1 MEYYLGIDL
10 GGTMIKTAVLD
21 ADFKIISSAERRTL
35 LPRDW
40 KEILDDCA
48 SSVSEVLKTL
58 PGLSLQSFSRAGI
71 GTPGIVNVKTGTVET
86 AANLGFYGVPIQD
99 YLEKKL
105 SLPVRVENDANAA
118 AWGEFIAGAGK
129 GTPPES
135 LGIQCYSDLVS
146 ITIGTGIGS
155 GIIINGEIFRG
166 SNGLAGEL
174 GHTVIELDG
183 RDCPCGRKGCIN
195 MYASASGLKQTT
207 RDFMQKYPESA
218 LWSEAGGS
226 LETVSGKTAFRAAET
241 GDKAAKEAVDYY
253 IKSLAACVVNAVS
266 IFQPQI
272 ITLSGGVSKE
282 GENLLKPLRSIAEKE
297 CLRGPNTAL
306 PYICAGKLQDK
317 AGAVGAALLGTCK

>member
-21 ADFKIISSAERRTL
+21 ADYKIISSAERRTL

-40 KEILDDCA
+40 KKILDDCA
-48 SSVSEVLKTL
+48 ASVSEVLKTL
-58 PGLSLQSFSRAGI
+58 SGLSLQSFSRVGI

-118 AWGEFIAGAGK
+118 AWGEFIAGAGM

-195 MYASASGLKQTT
+195 MYASASGLKQTA

-226 LETVSGKTAFRAAET
+226 LETVSGRTAFRAAET

-317 AGAVGAALLGTCK
+317 AGVVGAALLGTCK

>member
-21 ADFKIISSAERRTL
+21 ADFKIIASAERRTL

-40 KEILDDCA
+40 KKILDDCTA
-48 SSVSEVLKTL
+48 SVSEVVKKL

-71 GTPGIVNVKTGTVET
+71 GTPGIVNVKTGMVET
-86 AANLGFYGVPIQD
+86 AANLGFYGVPIKE

-105 SLPVRVENDANAA
+105 SLPVLVENDANAA

-129 GTPPES
+129 EVPPEG

-218 LWSEAGGS
+218 LWGETEEK
-226 LETVSGKTAFRAAET
+226 LENISGKTAFRAAES

-317 AGAVGAALLGTCK
+317 AGVVGAALLGTCK

>member
-21 ADFKIISSAERRTL
+21 ADFKIIASAERRTL

-48 SSVSEVLKTL
+48 ASVSEVVKTL
-58 PGLSLQSFSRAGI
+58 PGLSLQSFSCAGI
-71 GTPGIVNVKTGTVET
+71 GTPGIVNVKTGMVET
-86 AANLGFYGVPIQD
+86 AANLGFYGVPIKD

-105 SLPVRVENDANAA
+105 LLPVLVENDANAA

-129 GTPPES
+129 EVPPES

-207 RDFMQKYPESA
+207 RDFMQKYPEST

-241 GDKAAKEAVDYY
+241 GDKAAKDAVDYY

-282 GENLLKPLRSIAEKE
+282 GENLLKPLRAIAEKE

-317 AGAVGAALLGTCK
+317 AGVVGAALLGTCK

>member
-1 MEYYLGIDL
+1 MGIDL

-21 ADFKIISSAERRTL
+21 ADFKIIASAERRTL

-48 SSVSEVLKTL
+48 ASVSEVLKKL

-86 AANLGFYGVPIQD
+86 AANLGFYGVPIKE

-105 SLPVRVENDANAA
+105 SLPVLVENDANAA

-129 GTPPES
+129 ETPSKS

-226 LETVSGKTAFRAAET
+226 LETVSGRTAFRAAEK
-241 GDKAAKEAVDYY
+241 GDKAAKDAVDYY

-306 PYICAGKLQDK
+306 PSICAGKLQDK
-317 AGAVGAALLGTCK
+317 AGVVGAALLGTYK

>member
-21 ADFKIISSAERRTL
+21 ADFKIIASAERRTL

-48 SSVSEVLKTL
+48 ASVSEVVKTL
-58 PGLSLQSFSRAGI
+58 PGLSLQSFSCAGI
-71 GTPGIVNVKTGTVET
+71 GTPGIVNVKTGMVET
-86 AANLGFYGVPIQD
+86 AANLGFYGVPIKE

-105 SLPVRVENDANAA
+105 LLPVLVENDANAA

-129 GTPPES
+129 EVPPES

-207 RDFMQKYPESA
+207 RDFMQKYPEST

-241 GDKAAKEAVDYY
+241 GDKAAKDAVDYY

-282 GENLLKPLRSIAEKE
+282 GENLLKPLRAIAEKE

-317 AGAVGAALLGTCK
+317 AGVVGAALLGTCK

>member
-1 MEYYLGIDL
+1 MGIDL

-21 ADFKIISSAERRTL
+21 ADFKIIASAERRTL

-48 SSVSEVLKTL
+48 ASVSEVVKTL
-58 PGLSLQSFSRAGI
+58 PGLSLQSFSCAGI
-71 GTPGIVNVKTGTVET
+71 GTPGIVNVKTGMVET
-86 AANLGFYGVPIQD
+86 AANLGFYGVPIKD

-105 SLPVRVENDANAA
+105 LLPVLVENDANAA

-129 GTPPES
+129 EVPPES

-207 RDFMQKYPESA
+207 RDFMQKYPEST

-241 GDKAAKEAVDYY
+241 GDKAAKDAVDYY

-282 GENLLKPLRSIAEKE
+282 GENLLKPLRAIAEKE

-317 AGAVGAALLGTCK
+317 AGVVGAALLGTCK

>member
-21 ADFKIISSAERRTL
+21 AGYKVIASVERRTL

-40 KEILDDCA
+40 KKILDDCA
-48 SSVSEVLKTL
+48 ASVQDVLKTL
-58 PGLSLQSFSRAGI
+58 PGLSLKSFSRVGI

-86 AANLGFYGVPIQD
+86 AANLGFYGVPIKD

-105 SLPVRVENDANAA
+105 SLPVLVENDANAA
-118 AWGEFIAGAGK
+118 AWGEFVAGMGK
-129 GTPPES
+129 ETPPEK
-135 LGIQCYSDLVS
+135 LGIQCYTDLVS

-166 SNGLAGEL
+166 ANGLAGEL

-183 RDCPCGRKGCIN
+183 RDCPCGRKGCVN

-226 LETVSGKTAFRAAET
+226 LENVSGKTAFRAAEK
-241 GDKAAKEAVDYY
+241 GDKAACETVEYY

-272 ITLSGGVSKE
+272 ITLSGGISKE
-282 GENLLKPLRSIAEKE
+282 GEKLLEPLRRIAEKE

-306 PYICAGKLQDK
+306 PSICAGKLQDK
-317 AGAVGAALLGTCK
+317 AGVVGAALLGTYK

>member
-10 GGTMIKTAVLD
+10 GGTMIKTAVLN
-21 ADFKIISSAERRTL
+21 ADYEVIAAAQRRTL

-40 KEILDDCA
+40 EKILDDCVL
-48 SSVSEVLKTL
+48 SVSEVLKQV
-58 PGLSLQSFSRAGI
+58 PGLSLQNFSHIGI

-86 AANLGFYGVPIQD
+86 AANLGFYGVPIKD

-105 SLPVRVENDANAA
+105 LLPVFVENDANAA
-118 AWGEFIAGAGK
+118 AWGEFIAGAGLDA
-129 GTPPES
+129 PPEA
-135 LGIQCYSDLVS
+135 LHKDRYTDLVS
-146 ITIGTGIGS
+146 VTIGTGIGS

-183 RDCPCGRKGCIN
+183 RDCPCGRKGCVN

-207 RDFMQKYPESA
+207 RNFMQKYPESA
-218 LWSEAGGS
+218 LWSEARRS
-226 LETVSGKTAFRAAET
+226 LEKVSGRTAFRAAET
-241 GDKAAKEAVDYY
+241 GDKAAVQAVAYY

-272 ITLSGGVSKE
+272 ITLSGGISKE
-282 GENLLKPLRSIAEKE
+282 GETLLGPLRKIAEKE
-297 CLRGPNTAL
+297 CLRGPNTVL

-317 AGAVGAALLGTCK
+317 AGVVGAALLGTST